1 MATLNGVKTV
11 TSTSSENMSLV
22 ILQYEYGTNMDQAY
36 SDLKEKLDSY
46 TNIFPEDVMTPVIM
60 ELDMNAQEAMTLSIS
75 GDTDEN
81 LLRIVEDEI
90 VPELEKLSTVATVD
104 VSRRSGGIHQH

>member
-1 MATLNGVKTV
+1 
-11 TSTSSENMSLV
+11 
-22 ILQYEYGTNMDQAY
+22 MDQAY

-75 GDTDEN
+75 GDTYEN
-81 LLRIVEDEI
+81 LLRIC
-90 VPELEKLSTVATVD
+90 
-104 VSRRSGGIHQH
+104 SRIPTDG

>member
-1 MATLNGVKTV
+1 MEMPMMIVNTVYPGANPDDVEKLVTKEVEDAVATLNGVKTV

-60 ELDMNAQEAMTLSIS
+60 ELDMNS
-75 GDTDEN
+75 GSHD
-81 LLRIVEDEI
+81 L
-90 VPELEKLSTVATVD
+90 
-104 VSRRSGGIHQH
+104 IHQWGYG